1 MALSSRNVGQHS
13 ADFNDERLNRSL
25 KQLIWVS
32 VSGVFLDGYDISII
46 GLALL
51 QVKVQFHALPWEIGL
66 VGSAILVGNFIGALV
81 LGRLADK
88 VGRRSMFILNVVF
101 FIVFAVLSGLS
112 ANITQLIVW
121 RFLLGIGIGGDYA
134 LASPIIAEAV
144 PASRRGRILTVNWG
158 FAWLSGEIVSFGVG
172 YLLLHV
178 AGVDAWRWMLAS
190 GALPAFVVLI
200 LRRSMPE
207 STRWLVQQGRHDEAK
222 RVAARLH
229 EHGIEGMIPDGWT
242 ARPTKTGISPWKEL
256 WTTYRRST
264 WFALLNYV
272 FEGAPFYA
280 LSVFL
285 PLILKT
291 SHFAVSLTGIA
302 KGNLIF
308 QMSGFIGIL
317 LIYLWVDHRG
327 RKFVNY
333 LGFGGVLTALLVYEL
348 FFPPTPLLLF
358 GIFVLVEAAVWLG
371 PASTDNLFLGELWP
385 TRVRGT
391 GAGVAA
397 ASGRLSAMAGTFG
410 LPILIAS
417 FGINGALWLPAIF
430 CFLGIV
436 NTAVLGIETKGKT
449 LESMWGL

>member
-1 MALSSRNVGQHS
+1 MSTRKVSRGSPTNTEPLNAALK
-13 ADFNDERLNRSL
+13 RLIL
-25 KQLIWVS
+25 VS

-51 QVKVQFHALPWEIGL
+51 QVKVQFHALPWQVGL
-66 VGSAILVGNFIGALV
+66 VGSAILVGNFVGALV

-88 VGRRSMFILNVVF
+88 AGRRGMFIVNVVF
-101 FIVFAVLSGLS
+101 FIVFAVLSALS
-112 ANITQLIVW
+112 ANITQLIIW

-144 PASRRGRILTVNWG
+144 PADRRGRILTVNWG
-158 FAWLSGEIVSFGVG
+158 LAWLSGEIASFAFGF
-172 YLLLHV
+172 LLLHI
-178 AGVDAWRWMLAS
+178 AGPGAWRWMLAS
-190 GALPAFVVLI
+190 GAFPAMVVLYM
-200 LRRSMPE
+200 RRSMPE
-207 STRWLVQQGRHDEAK
+207 STRWLVQQGRHEEAHE
-222 RVAARLH
+222 VAQQLN
-229 EHGIEGMIPDGWT
+229 EGGLDAMIPDGWET
-242 ARPTKTGISPWKEL
+242 PSVGDKNNSPWEEL

-291 SHFAVSLTGIA
+291 SGFAMSLGRIA
-302 KGNLIF
+302 EGNLIF
-308 QMSGFIGIL
+308 QMAGLIGIL
-317 LIYLWVDHRG
+317 LIYLWVDRRG

-333 LGFGGVLTALLVYEL
+333 LGFGGVLLALLIYEL
-348 FFPPTPLLLF
+348 VFPPSPVMLF
-358 GIFVLVEAAVWLG
+358 GIFIVIEAAVWLG
-371 PASTDNLFLGELWP
+371 PASTDNLLLGELWP

-391 GAGVAA
+391 GAGISA

-410 LPILIAS
+410 LPLLIAS
-417 FGINGALWLPAIF
+417 FGVNGALWLPIVF
-430 CFLGIV
+430 CFLGIL
-436 NTAVLGIETKGKT
+436 NTAILGIETKGRT